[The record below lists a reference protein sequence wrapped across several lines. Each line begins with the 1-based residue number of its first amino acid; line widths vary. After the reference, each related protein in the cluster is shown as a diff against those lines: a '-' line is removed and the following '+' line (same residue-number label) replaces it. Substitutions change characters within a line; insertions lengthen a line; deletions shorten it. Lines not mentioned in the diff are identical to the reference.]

1 MIQFYRMSNR
11 FLNILV
17 LVVLSFGANAQNIE
31 AFYLNMPD
39 NLNPTLSK
47 KNRLE
52 VLEYYKAGQI
62 DSTNNRFGNK
72 VQVLTLDTINKLVVV
87 KNSASSIFEM
97 KILQL
102 ADSTWAIGIIRTV
115 CAPICSS
122 SLEFYDTSWKK
133 IKVPVVIP
141 KAIDWINKKV
151 EIPENI
157 DVEWIN
163 NTLEDS
169 FVSYSFDANTHDIV
183 VQNNSL
189 EFQSEENRKIL
200 LPFLLDAKFRIR
212 L

>member
-1 MIQFYRMSNR
+1 MSNKL
-11 FLNILV
+11 LNILV
-17 LVVLSFGANAQNIE
+17 LVVLSFAANAQNIE

-47 KNRLE
+47 TNRLE

-72 VQVLTLDTINKLVVV
+72 VQVLTLDTINKLLVV
-87 KNSASSIFEM
+87 KNSASSTFEM
-97 KILQL
+97 KLLQL
-102 ADSTWAIGIIRTV
+102 ADSAWAIGIIRTV
-115 CAPICSS
+115 CAPICIS

-141 KAIDWINKKV
+141 NAIDWLNKKV

-163 NTLEDS
+163 NVLEDS
-169 FVSYSFDANTHDIV
+169 FVSFSFDAYTQDIV